1 MIIFRENAKFGIA
14 FDGMEQGFSLK
25 DVIGTAAAGATG
37 IQKLNMQS
45 FNLTSD
51 ACLPVP
57 TPTNDEFL
65 TPIYV
70 LISLSL
76 FTCAIEAYT
85 SRLSARICNFFYPE
99 RAKERAEFLH
109 KSLRTGRMARRNEL
123 RKFLLRKYI

>member
-1 MIIFRENAKFGIA
+1 
-14 FDGMEQGFSLK
+14 MEQGFSLK
-25 DVIGTAAAGATG
+25 DVLGRAAADATG
-37 IQKLNMQS
+37 VQKLTMQS

-70 LISLSL
+70 LIGLSL

-85 SRLSARICNFFYPE
+85 SRLRARICNFFYPD
-99 RAKERAEFLH
+99 RARERAEFLN
-109 KSLRTGRMARRNEL
+109 KSLKAGRLARRNEL
-123 RKFLLRKYI
+123 RKFILPYKYIYIYIHILL